1 MQPPPVAHRVLDES
15 AAATVSN
22 SHRCNH
28 VTPQPETTLRRLIE
42 RHDKEFRVTQAAVS
56 KAESRPGLG
65 EAAASL
71 TERRLALVRQR
82 EAQAARLAGLR
93 NTTRGVPHI
102 ASDGQ
107 VLTAQL
113 AGTRQL
119 LAEVGAAL
127 QRIDDGTYGFC
138 GDCGAV
144 IAADLLQAV
153 PLARLCMSCQHNE
166 NR

>member
-1 MQPPPVAHRVLDES
+1 VTH
-15 AAATVSN
+15 AAA
-22 SHRCNH
+22 
-28 VTPQPETTLRRLIE
+28 
-42 RHDKEFRVTQAAVS
+42 S

-65 EAAASL
+65 QAASL

-82 EAQAARLAGLR
+82 EAQAARLTGLR
-93 NTTRGVPHI
+93 NTTHGVPHI

-127 QRIDDGTYGFC
+127 QRIDDGTYGIC
-138 GDCGAV
+138 GECGAD